1 MGLVANILRSG
12 SSAIFSASLL
22 KHTLLI
28 QQVTCINA
36 AAGGPFQD
44 LVRRLEVFKQK
55 VATQDAFVRSGVKEN
70 LSMAINRLEVALLQ
84 LYKHAV
90 FIHGESGGGGDDMQ
104 KMTILEQCSRAFSDC
119 QAASQFGFDQVKSIY
134 TQAIQAASLHAE
146 ELQQLQREIER
157 ASEQTTMDWE
167 NGQRQSEQ
175 YQQDVE
181 RYSREMDAASNALS
195 QAQDN
200 VPDIGNDIG
209 RAFLFLPPSMAAWE
223 FNQQRIEEARNKVNA
238 AQYQLQNAH
247 HALMQFM
254 NQQNEL
260 NLKRAAIDSVAH
272 QLPVL
277 QATAG
282 VLNKQSAALLAGF
295 TELREKAT
303 QLALLMNDIRNGA
316 RDTGAQS
323 WDKDRFAEGI
333 LKLYQMAL
341 IDSHVCDEVETITN
355 KISSGYS
362 GQTVPSSIADLLA
375 KVGQLARDVAQKS
388 ISG

>member
-1 MGLVANILRSG
+1 MSFASPWESMLSQAGLDGLRFAQAIPAMQAN
-12 SSAIFSASLL
+12 AVF
-22 KHTLLI
+22 
-28 QQVTCINA
+28 A

-44 LVRRLEVFKQK
+44 LVQRLEVFKQK
-55 VATQDAFVRSGVKEN
+55 IATQDAFLRSGVKEN

-84 LYKHAV
+84 LYKLAV
-90 FIHGESGGGGDDMQ
+90 FIRGESGGGSDDMQ
-104 KMTILEQCSRAFSDC
+104 KMAILEQCSRAFSDC
-119 QAASQFGFDQVKSIY
+119 QAASRSGFDQVQSIY
-134 TQAIQAASLHAE
+134 TQAASLHAE

-167 NGQRQSEQ
+167 NGQRQLEQ

-181 RYSREMDAASNALS
+181 RYSRQMDAASEALS
-195 QAQDN
+195 QLQDN

-209 RAFLFLPPSMAAWE
+209 RAFLFLPPAMAAMQI
-223 FNQQRIEEARNKVNA
+223 NQPRIEEARNRVNA

-260 NLKRAAIDSVAH
+260 NLKRAAINSVEH

-277 QATAG
+277 QATADA
-282 VLNKQSAALLAGF
+282 LSKQSAALLAGF

-303 QLALLMNDIRNGA
+303 QLALLMNDMRNGA

-323 WDKDRFAEGI
+323 WDKDMFVTGTLR
-333 LKLYQMAL
+333 LCQMAL
-341 IDSHVCDEVETITN
+341 IDGRVCDEVETITN
-355 KISSGYS
+355 EISSGYS
-362 GQTVPSSIADLLA
+362 GQTVPGSVAELLTQ
-375 KVGQLARDVAQKS
+375 VGQLARDVAQKS
-388 ISG
+388 ISGY